1 MRKSRLI
8 LSSDFGLV
16 GAAIGTTMGLA
27 GSALGFFFGAIA
39 GTFVFGAF
47 GAILGLSA
55 ARDVEDWVE
64 AVDIRHPKIRFPL
77 LRAVRV
83 LGRGLYLFFGLV
95 VLGHTK
101 LFRTFRK

>member
-8 LSSDFGLV
+8 LSTGLGLV

-39 GTFVFGAF
+39 GTAVFGIF
-47 GAILGLSA
+47 GVILGWFA

-64 AVDIRHPKIRFPL
+64 TLDTKRPEIKSRVWRIS
-77 LRAVRV
+77 RV
-83 LGRGLYLFFGLV
+83 LFRGLYLMFGLI
-95 VLGHTK
+95 VLTFTK
-101 LFRTFRK
+101 LFGLFRT